1 MNVKRLLKRIGKIFA
16 KQSYP
21 VDPTGITTKYDI
33 SISGL
38 KEEVKYK
45 KVTVQ
50 EEAPRLDQ
58 IKNLERVSYK
68 PIGRCIY
75 CGASGNLQ
83 REHIVPLGLCLRGTA
98 VLPKSTCGNCAKIIG
113 HFEGEVLRGPMWAV
127 RVYRQLKSRTK
138 HADAPKT
145 AKLRVKKNDNE
156 FEIELPLDEYP
167 ILLHFPIF
175 SPPAFLSPSGYTKGI
190 NISGIA
196 TISFGPNPKTVLSKI
211 GATAILATG
220 DYKPVAFARMI
231 AKIAYAFAV
240 AEGAINLI
248 DGEPFVLPAILG
260 QRDEIGMW
268 VGTLTEP
275 YKSFKGLLH
284 HIMPHEDR
292 ERGLLIVEVQLFA
305 DSQTPRYGV
314 ILGKLK

>member
-1 MNVKRLLKRIGKIFA
+1 MNMKRLLKRIGKIFA
-16 KQSYP
+16 KKSYP

-45 KVTVQ
+45 KVTVK
-50 EEAPRLDQ
+50 EEIPRLDQ
-58 IKNLERVSYK
+58 VKDLGRVSYK

-83 REHIVPLGLCLRGTA
+83 REHIVPLGLNGTA
-98 VLPKSTCGNCAKIIG
+98 VLPKSTCADCAKITG
-113 HFEGEVLRGPMWAV
+113 HFEREVLRGPMWAA

-138 HADAPKT
+138 YANAPKT
-145 AKLRVKKNDNE
+145 AKLRVKKNENE
-156 FEIELPLDEYP
+156 FEIELPLAEYP

-190 NISGIA
+190 NISGVA

-211 GATAILATG
+211 GATAISAKG

-231 AKIAYAFAV
+231 AKIAYSFAV

-248 DGEPFVLPAILG
+248 GGEPFVLPAILG

-268 VGTLTEP
+268 VGTFTKP

-284 HIMPHEDR
+284 HIALHEDK
-292 ERGLLIVEVQLFA
+292 ERGLLIAEVHLFA